1 MMHVGRIREIVL
13 FGTIALGVA
22 FFCPP
27 VILGQEGEP
36 GERDQCV
43 VCHVDDEN
51 LPEDY
56 IEDDIH
62 TQPKLSC
69 AGCHGG
75 DPTTDDEE
83 IAMSPDAGFVG
94 VPSRGDLPRFCGKC
108 HSDINFMRQYQ
119 PRIATDQESRY
130 FTSVHGRR
138 LAEGDQKVAECTA
151 CHTAHAILP
160 AKDTRS
166 TVHALNVPATC
177 RKCHGDTDYMRGY
190 GIPTSQYEDYAK
202 GVHGLAL
209 LENQDTG
216 SPACNDCHGN
226 HGAVPP
232 GIASVRQVCGQ
243 CHVNNMEYFTA
254 SRMGRAFEQE
264 GLHGCEECHG
274 NHNVAKTSDDM
285 VGTHDDAVCMTCHSE
300 GEKGYEA
307 AAAIRAQLDS
317 LVVAYETAHAEQQ
330 RVQTIGMDDVDIEF
344 LMQESHQSLIQ
355 ARTLVHTFDPEKVGP
370 KSREGTQ
377 KAGEAIAL
385 AAAQIDDYH
394 VRRRGFGMAT
404 LFITVLVIALF
415 LKIRQMERA

>member
-1 MMHVGRIREIVL
+1 MMLVSRIKEVLL
-13 FGTIALGVA
+13 FGTVALGLALLNPSVS
-22 FFCPP
+22 
-27 VILGQEGEP
+27 LGQEEEAR
-36 GERDQCV
+36 ERDQCV
-43 VCHVDDEN
+43 ACHVDEDY

-62 TQPKLSC
+62 MQPRLSC

-75 DPTTDDEE
+75 DPTSDDEE
-83 IAMSPDAGFVG
+83 AAMSPEAGFVG
-94 VPSRGDLPRFCGKC
+94 VPSRADIPRFCGKC
-108 HSDINFMRQYQ
+108 RSDIDFMRQYQ
-119 PRIATDQESRY
+119 PRIPTDQESRY
-130 FTSVHGRR
+130 FTSVHGQR

-177 RKCHGDTDYMRGY
+177 RKCHGDTDYMRDY
-190 GIPTSQYEDYAK
+190 GIPTNQYEDYAK
-202 GVHGLAL
+202 GVHGQAL

-232 GIASVRQVCGQ
+232 GIASVRQVCGH
-243 CHVNNMEYFTA
+243 CHVNNMEYFTV
-254 SRMGRAFEQE
+254 SRMGRAFEEE

-274 NHNVAKTSDDM
+274 NHNIVETSDNM
-285 VGTHDDAVCMTCHSE
+285 VGTHDSSGCMTCHSE

-317 LVVAYETAHAEQQ
+317 LVAAYETAHAKQR
-330 RVQTIGMDDVDIEF
+330 RVQTIGMDDVEIEF
-344 LMQESHQSLIQ
+344 LLQESHQSLIQ

-370 KSREGTQ
+370 TSREGIQ
-377 KAGEAIAL
+377 KAGEAL
-385 AAAQIDDYH
+385 TVAAAQIDDHH

-404 LFITVLVIALF
+404 LFITVLAIALF
-415 LKIRQMERA
+415 LRIRQMERA